1 MNNSFLKIMTII
13 GARPQFVKAASVS
26 RALREYCV
34 NAKEV
39 IVNTGQ
45 HYDSNM
51 SDIFFDE
58 LEIPRADYNLGIG
71 GGSHGQNTGRMI
83 ESVEAA
89 LVTES
94 PDWILVYEVT
104 DSALAG
110 PIAALKLHAP
120 VAHIEVGLRSL
131 NRLMS
136 KEINGVL
143 TDHASSLLFT
153 PTAPQVATLQIKES
167 MVTE

>member
-1 MNNSFLKIMTII
+1 
-13 GARPQFVKAASVS
+13 
-26 RALREYCV
+26 
-34 NAKEV
+34 
-39 IVNTGQ
+39 
-45 HYDSNM
+45 M
-51 SDIFFDE
+51 SFDE
-58 LEIPRADYNLGIG
+58 LEIPLTYSNQGIG
-71 GGSHGQNTGRMI
+71 VGNYGQSTGRMS
-83 ESVEAA
+83 ESAEAA
-89 LVTES
+89 FVTES
-94 PDWILVYEVT
+94 PDWILVYGDT

-120 VAHIEVGLRSL
+120 VAHIEVSLRSL

-167 MVTE
+167 MVTD

>member
-1 MNNSFLKIMTII
+1 MF
-13 GARPQFVKAASVS
+13 
-26 RALREYCV
+26 
-34 NAKEV
+34 
-39 IVNTGQ
+39 
-45 HYDSNM
+45 
-51 SDIFFDE
+51 
-58 LEIPRADYNLGIG
+58 
-71 GGSHGQNTGRMI
+71 

-131 NRLMS
+131 SRPMPE
-136 KEINGVL
+136 EINRVL
-143 TDHASSLLFT
+143 TDHVSSLLFT
-153 PTAPQVATLQIKES
+153 PSDTTTRNLAN
-167 MVTE
+167 